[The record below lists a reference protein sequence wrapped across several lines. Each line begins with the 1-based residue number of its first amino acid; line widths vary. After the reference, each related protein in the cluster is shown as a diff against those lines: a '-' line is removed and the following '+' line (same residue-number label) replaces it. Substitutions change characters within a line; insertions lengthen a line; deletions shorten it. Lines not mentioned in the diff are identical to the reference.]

1 MFLFYYFSFDWIG
14 YGLILLGVVITL
26 AAQFYINS
34 RYKKYRAIENK
45 NHLTGVEVARK
56 ILDANG
62 LDDVYVTEVSGF
74 LSDHYDPSRKVI
86 RLSKDN
92 FNGTS
97 IASASVAAHECG
109 HAIQDKEGYVFLRI
123 RGALVPFVNLASSFG
138 YIATLIGFL
147 FNMLN
152 LAWIGVGLE
161 LVILFFQLITLPV
174 EFNAS
179 SRAEQQLLKLNL
191 LSNQELDG
199 TKDMLRSAAMTY
211 VASLATTLLEILRL
225 VLILFRSDD
234 R

>member
-1 MFLFYYFSFDWIG
+1 M
-14 YGLILLGVVITL
+14 
-26 AAQFYINS
+26 
-34 RYKKYRAIENK
+34 
-45 NHLTGVEVARK
+45 
-56 ILDANG
+56 
-62 LDDVYVTEVSGF
+62 
-74 LSDHYDPSRKVI
+74 I

-138 YIATLIGFL
+138 YIAILIGFL

-179 SRAEQQLLKLNL
+179 SRAEQQLLKLN
-191 LSNQELDG
+191 
-199 TKDMLRSAAMTY
+199 Y
-211 VASLATTLLEILRL
+211 SLCSLF
-225 VLILFRSDD
+225 ILF
-234 R
+234 